1 MSKEFL
7 QLAKNEIKKCIFDLN
22 DCLSDDKADNL
33 AENILKL
40 IDWSNSALMHK
51 GFYYLTSTYLK
62 KNNLL

>member
-7 QLAKNEIKKCIFDLN
+7 QLAKNEIKKCILDLN
-22 DCLSDDKADNL
+22 DSLSDDKADNL

-51 GFYYLTSTYLK
+51 GFYYMTSIY
-62 KNNLL
+62 